1 MYNGEFNGGFC
12 KCKCIRRSGN
22 EEVNY
27 LASYRFMIK
36 IGNEYGVESI
46 IFCDTSHEFNNKN
59 VKVITVGKGADS
71 ADFALVNEVKTGD
84 IVISQDYGLSAMVL
98 AKGAIIIN
106 QNGLIINDF
115 NIDTLLTSRHL
126 AKKARRAGKHLKGPS
141 KRTAEQDEKFE
152 KPLNEHINRA

>member
-1 MYNGEFNGGFC
+1 MRILIDADGC
-12 KCKCIRRSGN
+12 P
-22 EEVNY
+22 VTM
-27 LASYRFMIK
+27 AAVK

-46 IFCDTSHEFNNKN
+46 IFCDTSHEFNIKN
-59 VKVITVGKGADS
+59 VRVITVGKGADS
-71 ADFALVNEVKTGD
+71 ADFALVNKAQNGV
-84 IVISQDYGLSAMVL
+84 VISQDYGLSAMAL
-98 AKGAIIIN
+98 AKAAIIIN

-152 KPLNEHINRA
+152 KALRGILNEHINRA

>member
-1 MYNGEFNGGFC
+1 MRILIDADGCPVTMEA
-12 KCKCIRRSGN
+12 
-22 EEVNY
+22 V
-27 LASYRFMIK
+27 K

-46 IFCDTSHEFNNKN
+46 IFCDTSHEFNIKN
-59 VKVITVGKGADS
+59 VRVITVG
-71 ADFALVNEVKTGD
+71 
-84 IVISQDYGLSAMVL
+84 
-98 AKGAIIIN
+98 KGAIIIN

-152 KPLNEHINRA
+152 KTLRGILNEHINRA

>member
-1 MYNGEFNGGFC
+1 MRILIDADGCPVTKAAVE
-12 KCKCIRRSGN
+12 
-22 EEVNY
+22 
-27 LASYRFMIK
+27 

-46 IFCDTSHEFNNKN
+46 VFCDTSHEFNIEGTS
-59 VKVITVGKGADS
+59 VITVGKGNDS
-71 ADFALVNEVKTGD
+71 ADFALVNKAQSGD
-84 IVISQDYGLSAMVL
+84 IVISQDYGLSAMAL

-115 NIDTLLTSRHL
+115 NIGTLLTSRHL

-152 KPLNEHINRA
+152 KTLRGILNEHFNRA

>member
-1 MYNGEFNGGFC
+1 MRILIDADGCPVTMET
-12 KCKCIRRSGN
+12 
-22 EEVNY
+22 V
-27 LASYRFMIK
+27 K

-46 IFCDTSHEFNNKN
+46 IFCDTSHEFNIEN
-59 VKVITVGKGADS
+59 VRVITVGKGADS
-71 ADFALVNEVKTGD
+71 ADFALVNKVQSGD
-84 IVISQDYGLSAMVL
+84 IVISQDYGLSAMAL

-115 NIDTLLTSRHL
+115 NIDTLLTRHL

-152 KPLNEHINRA
+152 KTLRGILNEHINRA

>member
-1 MYNGEFNGGFC
+1 MRILIDADGCPVTMEA
-12 KCKCIRRSGN
+12 
-22 EEVNY
+22 V
-27 LASYRFMIK
+27 K
-36 IGNEYGVESI
+36 IGNKYGIESI
-46 IFCDTSHEFNNKN
+46 IFCDTSHEFNIKN
-59 VKVITVGKGADS
+59 VRVITVGKGADS
-71 ADFALVNEVKTGD
+71 ADFALVNEVKAGD
-84 IVISQDYGLSAMVL
+84 IVISQDYGLSAMAL

-152 KPLNEHINRA
+152 KALRGILNEHINRA